1 MSIIANLQLNQW
13 QEHHLPDHCDGVS
26 QYLHVDGDFVI
37 SRTSQ
42 GEIASI
48 YGDDEWSMKM
58 YDAQGSC
65 VFNFVSWAED
75 STNPLVI
82 VITEEMKKI
91 QLARLYLFQRSRKPT
106 SIKMI
111 ELRRLSRLALKNNLS
126 LNDLLDDGNI
136 KKILLPSFAE
146 QAANQMKFMLQL
158 LKELF
163 DLRVKHP
170 EFKFA
175 PSDYAIIEL
184 LQALYDKHPKQQA
197 SEPQQTKLIPSRLY
211 AALISA
217 LKSELDDFNA
227 NADAIVE
234 LFRQRKLDPRF
245 ALPEC
250 HASSYKDS
258 VAWKGIMVQYG
269 LNSWFKSRSIANWL
283 DLYAYISE
291 VQSAAKY
298 WIHLFTGMRA
308 NEARHLPADAYTTMK
323 AGGADIHILR
333 GYTSK
338 IAGQNQTETFWMT
351 AEIIEKGVIAAR
363 DIGKIAV
370 IINDYDDSDL
380 SQFPL
385 FPSVRAGKRAKVNSF
400 AGAPVVSLN
409 GHRVSQQRLLARWPE
424 LIVVEADIREL
435 EQFDGFRDW
444 RNDPDVIIGQ
454 VWPLLTHQCRRSL
467 AVYCSRSG
475 LVSIGSLGLQFKHLT
490 EVMASY
496 YRKGSAFAVNFLNSG
511 DAQNMI
517 DEIEYERYK
526 VQYINYEANVIS
538 TTSRLWGGEGNRI
551 QVAREKGQPLIITT
565 DREMTKKKFLKGEL
579 TYKLSPIGGCTSLE
593 PCDKISFTSIFACI
607 DCEKSILDDDRSLKN
622 IQRGL
627 NNLKRGQSLFVPD
640 NPQYKQLELEISEI
654 YNKLEKRGLR
664 EKMDALA

>member
-1 MSIIANLQLNQW
+1 LN
-13 QEHHLPDHCDGVS
+13 
-26 QYLHVDGDFVI
+26 
-37 SRTSQ
+37 
-42 GEIASI
+42 
-48 YGDDEWSMKM
+48 
-58 YDAQGSC
+58 
-65 VFNFVSWAED
+65 
-75 STNPLVI
+75 
-82 VITEEMKKI
+82 
-91 QLARLYLFQRSRKPT
+91 
-106 SIKMI
+106 
-111 ELRRLSRLALKNNLS
+111 NNLS

-163 DLRVKHP
+163 DLRVKNP

-258 VAWKGIMVQYG
+258 VAWKGIMAQYG

-351 AEIIEKGVIAAR
+351 AEIIEKGVIAA
-363 DIGKIAV
+363 
-370 IINDYDDSDL
+370 
-380 SQFPL
+380 
-385 FPSVRAGKRAKVNSF
+385 
-400 AGAPVVSLN
+400 
-409 GHRVSQQRLLARWPE
+409 
-424 LIVVEADIREL
+424 
-435 EQFDGFRDW
+435 
-444 RNDPDVIIGQ
+444 
-454 VWPLLTHQCRRSL
+454 
-467 AVYCSRSG
+467 
-475 LVSIGSLGLQFKHLT
+475 
-490 EVMASY
+490 
-496 YRKGSAFAVNFLNSG
+496 
-511 DAQNMI
+511 
-517 DEIEYERYK
+517 
-526 VQYINYEANVIS
+526 
-538 TTSRLWGGEGNRI
+538 
-551 QVAREKGQPLIITT
+551 
-565 DREMTKKKFLKGEL
+565 
-579 TYKLSPIGGCTSLE
+579 
-593 PCDKISFTSIFACI
+593 
-607 DCEKSILDDDRSLKN
+607 
-622 IQRGL
+622 
-627 NNLKRGQSLFVPD
+627 
-640 NPQYKQLELEISEI
+640 
-654 YNKLEKRGLR
+654 
-664 EKMDALA
+664 